1 MRFGKTIAMRRAPLV
16 ALALVA
22 IGSARAAEVVDP
34 AETSARF
41 DQESAMQVS
50 GQAVGRLLGDFSL
63 LDRDGRPMQ
72 FSRFR
77 GKPVLVSLI
86 FTRCTQTCP
95 MTTRYLREAV
105 QSMQEAFGA
114 DSFAVLSVGFDTDSD
129 TPSAM
134 RSFAKRQ
141 GVDLP
146 NWEFASADAAN
157 VSALARAVGFSYHPS
172 SAGYDHISQLTVVD
186 SQGRVFGQVYG
197 DNFELP
203 SLGEPLKQLV
213 RRTPTHYPFWQNI
226 GRRIRLFC
234 TTFDPST
241 GRYKADYSF
250 FVGMLISAAMIL
262 PFGYWIVRE
271 LRRVW
276 SPAGRGA

>member
-1 MRFGKTIAMRRAPLV
+1 MRRAIVV
-16 ALALVA
+16 ALALGA
-22 IGSARAAEVVDP
+22 IGLTRAAEVADATEP
-34 AETSARF
+34 SARF
-41 DQESAMQVS
+41 DQQYAMQIS
-50 GQAVGRLLGDFSL
+50 AQAVGRPLGDYAL

-77 GKPVLVSLI
+77 GKPLLVSLI

-105 QSMQEAFGA
+105 RAMQDAFGA
-114 DSFAVLSVGFDTDSD
+114 DSFAVLSVGFDSDSD
-129 TPSAM
+129 TPLAM

-146 NWEFASADAAN
+146 NWEFASTDAAN
-157 VSALARAVGFSYHPS
+157 VSALARAVGFTYRPS
-172 SAGYDHISQLTVVD
+172 PAGYDHISQLTIVD
-186 SQGRVFGQVYG
+186 SQGRVFAQVYG
-197 DNFELP
+197 DDFELP
-203 SLGEPLKQLV
+203 SLGEPLKQLL
-213 RRTPTHYPFWQNI
+213 RRTPTHYPFWQNV

-241 GRYKADYSF
+241 GRYRADYSF
-250 FVGMLISAAMIL
+250 FIAMLISAAMIV
-262 PFGYWIVRE
+262 PFGFWLVRE

-276 SPAGRGA
+276 NPASRGA

>member
-1 MRFGKTIAMRRAPLV
+1 MRGVMLF
-16 ALALVA
+16 ALAIGA
-22 IGSARAAEVVDP
+22 IGLCRGAEVVDA
-34 AETSARF
+34 AEESARF
-41 DQESAMQVS
+41 DQQSALRVS
-50 GQAVGRLLGDFSL
+50 AQAVGQLLGDYSL
-63 LDRDGRPMQ
+63 LDRDGRPIQ

-77 GKPVLVSLI
+77 GKPLLVSMI
-86 FTRCTQTCP
+86 FTKCTQACP

-105 QSMQEAFGA
+105 RAMQEAFGA
-114 DSFAVLSVGFDTDSD
+114 DSFAVLSVGFDSASD
-129 TPSAM
+129 TPVAM

-157 VSALARAVGFSYHPS
+157 VSALARAVGFSFRPS
-172 SAGYDHISQLTVVD
+172 SAGYDHISQLTIVD

-197 DNFELP
+197 DDFELP

-213 RRTPTHYPFWQNI
+213 GRAPTHFAFWQNV

-241 GRYKADYSF
+241 GRYRTDYSF
-250 FVGMLISAAMIL
+250 FIGMLISAAMIV
-262 PFGYWIVRE
+262 PFGIWLGRE

>member
-1 MRFGKTIAMRRAPLV
+1 MRRAILV
-16 ALALVA
+16 ALAMGAV
-22 IGSARAAEVVDP
+22 GFTRAAEVVDATDTP
-34 AETSARF
+34 ARF
-41 DQESAMQVS
+41 DQQSAMQIS
-50 GQAVGRLLGDFSL
+50 AQAVGRLLGDYSL
-63 LDRDGRPMQ
+63 LDRNGQPMQ

-77 GKPVLVSLI
+77 GKPLLVSLI
-86 FTRCTQTCP
+86 FTKCTQTCP

-105 QSMQEAFGA
+105 RAMQEAFGA
-114 DSFAVLSVGFDTDSD
+114 DSFAVLSVGFDSDSD
-129 TPSAM
+129 TPLAM

-157 VSALARAVGFSYHPS
+157 VSALARSVGFSYRPS
-172 SAGYDHISQLTVVD
+172 LAGYDHISQLTIVD

-203 SLGEPLKQLV
+203 SLGEPLKQLL
-213 RRTPTHYPFWQNI
+213 RRTSTHYPFWQNV

-241 GRYKADYSF
+241 GRYRTDYSF
-250 FVGMLISAAMIL
+250 FIAMLISAAMIV
-262 PFGYWIVRE
+262 PFASWLVRE

-276 SPAGRGA
+276 SPASRGA